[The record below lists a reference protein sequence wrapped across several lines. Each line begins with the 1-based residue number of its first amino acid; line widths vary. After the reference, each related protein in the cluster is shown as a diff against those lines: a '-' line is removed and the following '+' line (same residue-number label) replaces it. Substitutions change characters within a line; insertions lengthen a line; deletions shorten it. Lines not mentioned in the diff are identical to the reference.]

1 MEAVPSSIEAARW
14 REYHQ
19 RNPMKKQ
26 HKVMP
31 LFHQT
36 VHKSIMQQKN
46 LKRNNQ
52 SAKNDTIPLPKIFQ
66 PLLGGHKKENE
77 SGQSA

>member
-52 SAKNDTIPLPKIFQ
+52 SAKNDTIPQDISTLIVKHTYP
-66 PLLGGHKKENE
+66 H
-77 SGQSA
+77 SGQQ